1 MLEYFKNI
9 ELVAY
14 YGVSVKLTLIVGV
27 MLQAINSVIAP
38 DISKF
43 WFQNDLERLNNLI
56 KKAIKLNFIATI
68 PLIVVMILFHEYIL
82 GFFGPNYYKSKHALL
97 ILLSGQIINSLSGSV
112 ALYLNMTGRQK
123 ILLYF
128 LIVSALANIVLNLI
142 LIPKYGMVG
151 AAISTA
157 FSLILWNLSGVIY
170 VYKNDKILLF
180 VNYKTF
186 K

>member
-1 MLEYFKNI
+1 
-9 ELVAY
+9 
-14 YGVSVKLTLIVGV
+14 
-27 MLQAINSVIAP
+27 
-38 DISKF
+38 
-43 WFQNDLERLNNLI
+43 
-56 KKAIKLNFIATI
+56 
-68 PLIVVMILFHEYIL
+68 MILFHEYIL